1 MIRRLLLD
9 ARGASAAEFAL
20 VLPLLMILTL
30 GTIDAGRYF
39 WELSRA
45 KKATQYGVR
54 IASVTDPIE
63 GAIATESYIGKANGA
78 GILRQGDIVP
88 AALVPT
94 VVCTHDGTNPS
105 CAGWSGNAASSVD
118 TGTGNAFEQVHE
130 RMEAIFPAIELE
142 NVVIRYEGSGLGY
155 AGDPHGPDAV
165 PLVTVELRNLQ
176 FRPITAFLLASL
188 TLPNVGSSLTG
199 EDMATHAAP
208 STGTASQSN

>member
-1 MIRRLLLD
+1 MIRRFLSD
-9 ARGASAAEFAL
+9 TRGASAAEFAL

-54 IASVTDPIE
+54 IAAVTEPVERAFVD
-63 GAIATESYIGKANGA
+63 ASFIGVANGG

-88 AALVPT
+88 AAVVPT
-94 VVCTHDGTNPS
+94 VECTSTSGGAVTCTGWGTGTNVVG
-105 CAGWSGNAASSVD
+105 ANF
-118 TGTGNAFEQVHE
+118 TEIYN
-130 RMEAIFPAIELE
+130 RMDVVFPAIEPE
-142 NVVIRYEGSGLGY
+142 NVVIRYEGSGVGY

-199 EDMATHAAP
+199 EDSASH
-208 STGTASQSN
+208 TASWGSQSN

>member
-1 MIRRLLLD
+1 MIRRILLD

-54 IASVTDPIE
+54 IAAVTDPVE
-63 GAIATESYIGKANGA
+63 GAIATESYIGKANGS
-78 GILRQGDIVP
+78 GILRQGDIIP

-94 VVCTHDGTNPS
+94 VTCTHDGTNPS
-105 CAGWSGNAASSVD
+105 CTGWTGTDASSVD
-118 TGTGNAFEQVHE
+118 TGADNPFEQIYD
-130 RMEAIFPAIELE
+130 RMEVMFPGIAIE
-142 NVVIRYEGSGLGY
+142 NVVIRYEGSGVGY

-165 PLVTVELRNLQ
+165 PLITVELQNQQ

-188 TLPNVGSSLTG
+188 NLPSVGSSLTA
-199 EDMATHAAP
+199 EDAATHN
-208 STGTASQSN
+208 TGWGSQSN